1 MDDRYMMDTAYDR
14 WMMARRGLMM
24 ALNFPVGFRLHT
36 SLVK

>member
-1 MDDRYMMDTAYDR
+1 MNTAYR

-24 ALNFPVGFRLHT
+24 AFNFPVSFLFTYT